1 MTIACALSTAAS
13 GSDWTA
19 AIVVLGVGL
28 GLWAFTRHSVRRPIA
43 HRCERLPAFPFSRE
57 NAPRLSDPRTIEPE
71 DSRLTPV

>member
-19 AIVVLGVGL
+19 AIAVLGVGL

-43 HRCERLPAFPFSRE
+43 HRC
-57 NAPRLSDPRTIEPE
+57 
-71 DSRLTPV
+71 